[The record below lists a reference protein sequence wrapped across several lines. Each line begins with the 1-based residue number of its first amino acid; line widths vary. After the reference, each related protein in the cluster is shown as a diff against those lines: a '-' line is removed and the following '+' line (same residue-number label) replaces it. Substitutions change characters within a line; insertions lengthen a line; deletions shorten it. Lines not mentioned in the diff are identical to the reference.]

1 MLANADNVPL
11 AENIFRS
18 VQIVLPAIKYK
29 NVEQIGVGMNR
40 RVYKVFDG
48 QMYWTVSTA
57 RSTFYS
63 EINSFEQEVKLLNHL
78 QNQISSGI
86 TPQDA
91 QLIESQ
97 DGHFAIIY
105 RYIDGRNLNSVTIPD
120 FKIDTLAVQ
129 IADFFHQLHS
139 VSIDNLTGIDIPKIN
154 LLDDHYIPMLE
165 IAKSDIGNH
174 IYEYLKNLQEKFRD
188 IGSNYSQSK
197 VLVHGDISGAH
208 LFVDSEY
215 NLCGVVDFGDVM
227 ISDFAI
233 DFAGILN
240 DMSIDFLDKVMINY
254 NHSFDRYFFKRVEFL
269 INMAPLFDI
278 AYKGLAHNSNKKA
291 EAVHKLKQLA
301 NANI

>member
-1 MLANADNVPL
+1 MFANTDNIPL
-11 AENIFRS
+11 SENIFRS
-18 VQIVLPAIKYK
+18 VQIALPAIKYK
-29 NVEQIGVGMNR
+29 NVEQIGVGINR
-40 RVYKVFDG
+40 RVYRVFDG
-48 QMYWTVSTA
+48 QMYWVISTA

-63 EINSFEQEVKLLNHL
+63 GSNSFEQEVKLLNHL

-97 DGHFAIIY
+97 DGYFAMIY
-105 RYIDGRNLNSVTIPD
+105 QYIDGRNLNSIQIPD
-120 FKIDTLAVQ
+120 SKIDTLAVQ

-165 IAKSDIGNH
+165 IAKNDISNH
-174 IYEYLKNLQEKFRD
+174 VYEYLKNLQEKFRD
-188 IGSNYSQSK
+188 IDNNYSQSK

-215 NLCGVVDFGDVM
+215 NLCGVIDFGDVM

-254 NHSFDRYFFKRVEFL
+254 NHSFDEYFFKRVEFL
-269 INMAPLFDI
+269 ISMAPLFAI
-278 AYKGLAHNSNKKA
+278 AYKSSAHNSNKKA
-291 EAVHKLKQLA
+291 EAIQKLKQLA
-301 NANI
+301 NVNI